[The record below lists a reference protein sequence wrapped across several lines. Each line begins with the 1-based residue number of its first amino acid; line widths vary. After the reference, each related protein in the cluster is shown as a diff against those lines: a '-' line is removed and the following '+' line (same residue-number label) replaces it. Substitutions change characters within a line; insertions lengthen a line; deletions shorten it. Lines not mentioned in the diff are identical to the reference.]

1 MMGFFRCG
9 SLVSGS
15 FSKEA
20 LMFRNLLKRK
30 GFTLI
35 ELLVVIA
42 IIAVLVALL
51 LPAVQQA
58 REAARRSQCKNNLKQ
73 FGLAL
78 ANYHDVYN
86 TFPMG
91 GTIACCDWGPQI
103 GFIPRLFPYLDQSPI
118 YNQFNMGVLDN
129 PPANLHGNA
138 FLNPNA
144 SPPFSANYPFIDRK
158 SVV

>member
-78 ANYHDVYN
+78 HNYHDAYKM
-86 TFPMG
+86 FPPG
-91 GTIACCDWGPQI
+91 GDAQSWGN
-103 GFIPRLFPYLDQSPI
+103 S
-118 YNQFNMGVLDN
+118 NW
-129 PPANLHGNA
+129 
-138 FLNPNA
+138 LNWQA
-144 SPPFSANYPFIDRK
+144 KILPFIDQGPLYNQI
-158 SVV
+158 

>member
-1 MMGFFRCG
+1 
-9 SLVSGS
+9 
-15 FSKEA
+15 
-20 LMFRNLLKRK
+20 
-30 GFTLI
+30 I
-35 ELLVVIA
+35 
-42 IIAVLVALL
+42 ALL

-78 ANYHDVYN
+78 ANYHDVNN

-91 GTIACCDWGPQI
+91 GTFACCDWGPQI

-118 YNQFNMGVLDN
+118 YNLINMGVVDN

-138 FLNPNA
+138 YLIPGS
-144 SPPFSANYPFIDRK
+144 SPPANFSFIATVIPVAICPSDSHSYAGNQINGWSLTNYDGSAGSMGFDSPSGCK
-158 SVV
+158 PYNTGV